1 MIENIKYH
9 KMNGAGNEFII
20 IDNSDI
26 NFTYTPDIVMSIC
39 SIPPET
45 NCDQL
50 ITIEKRVGHC
60 LNLNI
65 WNKDGSKAEAC
76 GNASRCVAKLIFDEI
91 GVEYVELRS
100 ENCTHLCKKMD
111 NGGVIVNM
119 GKANTNGK
127 NIPISLDM
135 DDTLNFN
142 YNFEFKD
149 LKKVKYTS
157 VINVGNPHIIFW
169 LDSINNIKPEVI
181 GPLVENHKIFPEKI
195 NVSFAEI
202 VDKNNIKLAVW
213 ERGAG
218 ITRAC
223 GTAACAAAY
232 SAMKLGLA
240 SNNLNISL
248 PGGILE
254 INIDPE
260 GNIHKTGPVELEYS
274 SSMTM
279 EETDE

>member
-1 MIENIKYH
+1 M
-9 KMNGAGNEFII
+9 
-20 IDNSDI
+20 
-26 NFTYTPDIVMSIC
+26 
-39 SIPPET
+39 
-45 NCDQL
+45 
-50 ITIEKRVGHC
+50 
-60 LNLNI
+60 
-65 WNKDGSKAEAC
+65 
-76 GNASRCVAKLIFDEI
+76 
-91 GVEYVELRS
+91 
-100 ENCTHLCKKMD
+100 
-111 NGGVIVNM
+111 
-119 GKANTNGK
+119 
-127 NIPISLDM
+127 
-135 DDTLNFN
+135 
-142 YNFEFKD
+142 
-149 LKKVKYTS
+149 
-157 VINVGNPHIIFW
+157 
-169 LDSINNIKPEVI
+169 
-181 GPLVENHKIFPEKI
+181 VENHEIFPEKI

-260 GNIHKTGPVELEYS
+260 GDIHKTGPVELEYS

>member
-1 MIENIKYH
+1 
-9 KMNGAGNEFII
+9 
-20 IDNSDI
+20 
-26 NFTYTPDIVMSIC
+26 MSIC
-39 SIPPET
+39 SNSPET

-100 ENCTHLCKKMD
+100 KNCVHLCKKTD

-119 GKANTNGK
+119 GKANTKGK
-127 NIPISLDM
+127 NIPISLDI

-142 YNFEFKD
+142 YNFEFED

-195 NVSFAEI
+195 NVSFAKI

-218 ITRAC
+218 ITKAC

-260 GNIHKTGPVELEYS
+260 GDIHKTGPVELEYS
-274 SSMTM
+274 SSMAM

>member
-26 NFTYTPDIVMSIC
+26 NYTYTPDIVISIC
-39 SIPPET
+39 SNSFET
-45 NCDQL
+45 SCDQL

-142 YNFEFKD
+142 YNFEFQD

-254 INIDPE
+254 IIIDPE

>member
-26 NFTYTPDIVMSIC
+26 NFTYTPDIVISIC
-39 SIPPET
+39 SNSLET
-45 NCDQL
+45 SCDQL

-142 YNFEFKD
+142 YNFEFQD

-218 ITRAC
+218 ITKAC

-254 INIDPE
+254 IIIDPE

-274 SSMTM
+274 SSTGPVL
-279 EETDE
+279 

>member
-1 MIENIKYH
+1 MCIR
-9 KMNGAGNEFII
+9 
-20 IDNSDI
+20 D
-26 NFTYTPDIVMSIC
+26 
-39 SIPPET
+39 
-45 NCDQL
+45 
-50 ITIEKRVGHC
+50 R
-60 LNLNI
+60 
-65 WNKDGSKAEAC
+65 
-76 GNASRCVAKLIFDEI
+76 
-91 GVEYVELRS
+91 
-100 ENCTHLCKKMD
+100 
-111 NGGVIVNM
+111 
-119 GKANTNGK
+119 
-127 NIPISLDM
+127 
-135 DDTLNFN
+135 
-142 YNFEFKD
+142 
-149 LKKVKYTS
+149 YTS

-169 LDSINNIKPEVI
+169 LDSIKNIKPEVI

-218 ITRAC
+218 ITKAC

>member
-1 MIENIKYH
+1 MLENIKYH

-39 SIPPET
+39 SNSPET

-100 ENCTHLCKKMD
+100 ENCIHLCKKTD

-119 GKANTNGK
+119 GKANTKGK
-127 NIPISLDM
+127 NIPISLDV

-149 LKKVKYTS
+149 LKKVKYAS

-169 LDSINNIKPEVI
+169 FDSINNIKPEVI
-181 GPLVENHKIFPEKI
+181 GPLVENHEIFPEKI

-202 VDKNNIKLAVW
+202 VDKNNIKLVVW

-260 GNIHKTGPVELEYS
+260 GDIHKTGPVELEYS

-279 EETDE
+279 EKTDE

>member
-1 MIENIKYH
+1 
-9 KMNGAGNEFII
+9 
-20 IDNSDI
+20 
-26 NFTYTPDIVMSIC
+26 MSIC
-39 SIPPET
+39 SNSPET

-100 ENCTHLCKKMD
+100 KNCVHLCKKTD

-119 GKANTNGK
+119 GKANTKGK
-127 NIPISLDM
+127 NIPISLDI

-149 LKKVKYTS
+149 LKKVKYAS

-169 LDSINNIKPEVI
+169 FDSINNIKPEVI
-181 GPLVENHKIFPEKI
+181 GPLVENHEIFPEKI
-195 NVSFAEI
+195 NVSFAEMR
-202 VDKNNIKLAVW
+202 DKNNIKLAVW

-260 GNIHKTGPVELEYS
+260 GDIHKTGPVELEYS